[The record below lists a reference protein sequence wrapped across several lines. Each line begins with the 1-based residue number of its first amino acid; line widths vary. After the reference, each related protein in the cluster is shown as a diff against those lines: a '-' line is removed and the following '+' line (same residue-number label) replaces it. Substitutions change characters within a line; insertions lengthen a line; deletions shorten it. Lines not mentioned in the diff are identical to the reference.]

1 MPALGTLY
9 ESLMTGSSLAG
20 KREGEQVRKGVS
32 LHADLRFELV
42 RDDERILL
50 LAEVVLRGEERTGET
65 HSVTRFI
72 AARNDK
78 VRRILV
84 SHVLE
89 RLVAHERKLELKST
103 RAWYNH
109 VAVDLLLVRSSGSHG
124 NAQLGFPVLAKRSF
138 APTAPHFTLGASS
151 MPYIYTAR

>member
-1 MPALGTLY
+1 M
-9 ESLMTGSSLAG
+9 
-20 KREGEQVRKGVS
+20 S

-42 RDDERILL
+42 GDDERILL
-50 LAEVVLRGEERTGET
+50 LAEVILRSEERADET
-65 HSVTRFI
+65 HSVTGFI
-72 AARNDK
+72 ATRNDK
-78 VRRILV
+78 ARGILV
-84 SHVLE
+84 AHVLE

-109 VAVDLLLVRSSGSHG
+109 VAVDLLLVCGSGSHG